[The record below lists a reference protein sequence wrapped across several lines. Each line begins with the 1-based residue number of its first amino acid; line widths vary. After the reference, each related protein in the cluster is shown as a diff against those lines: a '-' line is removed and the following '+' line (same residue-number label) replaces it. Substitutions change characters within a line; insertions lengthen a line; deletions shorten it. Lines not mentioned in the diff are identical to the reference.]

1 MRAAGRGRVEKEK
14 KMRVQDMKVDDLIPY
29 DGNPRK
35 NEKAIGPVME
45 SIKKF
50 GFRVP
55 LVVDE
60 KNVVITGH
68 TRLEAAKRLGL
79 DTVPVIVAQDLDEE
93 KARAFRLADN
103 KTAEIAVWDFEK
115 LEEELEDL
123 DADEWLNRLFS
134 KDMEDRDSVP
144 KVREISLEEFG
155 DEVFKYEC
163 EYCGFKFN

>member
-1 MRAAGRGRVEKEK
+1 MKILEKRIDE
-14 KMRVQDMKVDDLIPY
+14 IFPY
-29 DGNPRK
+29 EGNPRK
-35 NEKAIGPVME
+35 TDGAVAAVAE
-45 SIKKF
+45 SIKRF
-50 GFRVP
+50 GFKVP
-55 LVVDE
+55 IVVDS
-60 KNVVITGH
+60 NMVIIAGH
-68 TRLEAAKRLGL
+68 TRLEAAKKIGL
-79 DTVPVIVAQDLDEE
+79 EKVPVIVAEDLSEDQA
-93 KARAFRLADN
+93 KAFRLADN

-163 EYCGFKFN
+163 EHCGFKFN